1 MKAASV
7 NEIKKAIQ
15 ALDEKE
21 VQEFCL
27 RLAKFKKENKEL
39 LTYLLF
45 EAQDENAY
53 VEGVKAEMDELFNTV
68 PRSSVYLVKKVLRKI
83 LRVVNT
89 QIRYSGVNE
98 TEVTLRIYFCMKMKK
113 SGMNIQASTVIFNL
127 YQQQIKKI
135 SAALSKLDE
144 DLQFDYERDFEFVSK
159 EGRV

>member
-7 NEIKKAIQ
+7 SEIKKAIQ

-21 VQEFCL
+21 VQDFCL

-53 VEGVKAEMDELFNTV
+53 VESVKEEMNELFDTV
-68 PRSSVYLVKKVLRKI
+68 PKSNVYLIKKVLRKI
-83 LRVVNT
+83 LRIVNK
-89 QIRYSGVNE
+89 QIRYSGVDE

-113 SGMNIQASTVIFNL
+113 SGISLQSSLVISNL
-127 YQQQIKKI
+127 YYAQIKKI

-144 DLQFDYERDFEFVSK
+144 DLQFDYARDFEYVSK
-159 EGRV
+159 

>member
-15 ALDEKE
+15 DLDEKE
-21 VQEFCL
+21 VQDFCL

-53 VEGVKAEMDELFNTV
+53 VESVKEEMNELFATV
-68 PRSSVYLVKKVLRKI
+68 PKSNVYLIKKVLRKI
-83 LRVVNT
+83 LRTVNK

-98 TEVTLRIYFCMKMKK
+98 TEVMLRIFFCMKMKK
-113 SGMNIQASTVIFNL
+113 SGISLQSSLVISNL
-127 YQQQIKKI
+127 YNQQIKKI

-144 DLQFDYERDFEFVSK
+144 DLQFDYARDFEYISK
-159 EGRV
+159 